1 MKRLWTAMREW
12 LNFLNGDAAYESFIA
27 DQRTNHPERPLPSRA
42 AFYRM
47 ETDRRWNGV
56 RRCC

>member
-1 MKRLWTAMREW
+1 MKRLWTVLRAWAE
-12 LNFLNGDAAYESFIA
+12 FLNGDAAYESFVA
-27 DQRTNHPERPLPSRA
+27 HQRLHHPERALPSRA